1 MKAQFASY
9 SILKKIVSV
18 SLFAALFAMPALAG
32 DKKSSGNGPDKGS
45 EIEKQVNVQ
54 YAGYTGNAVVFKV
67 KYESPVAQKFVLVIK
82 NAEGE
87 VLYREQVNGSS
98 FSRTIH
104 LLKEAAEMYPTFI
117 CQVGG
122 EKVERSFA
130 VNLNTR
136 EDVLVNK
143 L

>member
-1 MKAQFASY
+1 MKASY
-9 SILKKIVSV
+9 NTIKKFVSV
-18 SLFAALFAMPALAG
+18 SLFAALFAVPAIAG
-32 DKKSSGNGPDKGS
+32 DKKSNGNGEGKNA
-45 EIEKQVNVQ
+45 EVEKQVDVK

-82 NAEGE
+82 NEEGE
-87 VLYREQVNGSS
+87 VLYREQVNGNS
-98 FSRTIH
+98 FTRTIH
-104 LLKEAAEMYPTFI
+104 LLKEATEMYPTFI
-117 CQVGG
+117 CLVGG